1 MRVRA
6 HPSKQYNVIG
16 RRGDAKSEMLES
28 DECISVLAAI
38 NLSFL
43 VFIMYCYLFESYYLP
58 FSLSY
63 LFYFIFLENPTFHPA
78 ASANLE
84 LCAFIHILFW
94 TVCISIFV
102 EQSAALHA
110 ILLKFWVITKAMNTN
125 NE

>member
-1 MRVRA
+1 MNQRTKNIQIYTQGMRVCA

-16 RRGDAKSEMLES
+16 RRGDAKSEMLKS

-63 LFYFIFLENPTFHPA
+63 LFYFIFFGKSHLPSRCVCEFRVVCFH
-78 ASANLE
+78 SHL
-84 LCAFIHILFW
+84 ILDRMYKYFR
-94 TVCISIFV
+94 
-102 EQSAALHA
+102 
-110 ILLKFWVITKAMNTN
+110 
-125 NE
+125 